1 MNSQTPIDEE
11 VHIGGVIVYC
21 RPDRIDATKASI
33 ASLPGAEVHAGSP
46 DGKLVLTLETDG
58 MRRTLDCMDAIRALP
73 GVLDVCLVYQHAE
86 PLSAM
91 EQEVRP

>member
-1 MNSQTPIDEE
+1 MEQE

-21 RPDRIDATKASI
+21 RPDRVDATKARI
-33 ASLPGAEVHAGSP
+33 ASLPGAELHGESP

-58 MRRTLDCMDAIRALP
+58 TRRMLDCMDAIRALP

-91 EQEVRP
+91 EQEVPQ